1 MAVTAKVKRFDK
13 AETDIAVLQVQVQ
26 NLDEKIDEIKF
37 DVKELH
43 ECLDKNMLETR
54 IFLKEFQEETS
65 KQHEELSEKVS
76 SIEKIK
82 WMLLGAAAVAGAT
95 GIEAIQMLL
104 AM

>member
-26 NLDEKIDEIKF
+26 NLDEKIDEIKV

-43 ECLDKNMLETR
+43 ECLDKNMFETR
-54 IFLKEFQEETS
+54 EFLKEFQEETS